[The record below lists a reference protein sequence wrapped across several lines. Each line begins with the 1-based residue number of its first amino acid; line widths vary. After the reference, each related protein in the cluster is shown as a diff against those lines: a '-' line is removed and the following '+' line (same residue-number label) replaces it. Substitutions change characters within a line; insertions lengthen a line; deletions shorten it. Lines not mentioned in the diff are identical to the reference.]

1 MLPVFYLEVYQVI
14 KITMTNSKVVKWL
27 KGEFDDYMYDGKFF
41 IVIRNGE
48 WIGFYNLEHVISIII
63 KEE

>member
-1 MLPVFYLEVYQVI
+1 MI

-41 IVIRNGE
+41 IVIRDSE
-48 WIGFYNLEHVISIII
+48 WIGFYNLEHVISIIV

>member
-1 MLPVFYLEVYQVI
+1 MI
-14 KITMTNSKVVKWL
+14 KITMTNSKVVTWH

-48 WIGFYNLEHVISIII
+48 WIGFYNLEHVISIIV
-63 KEE
+63 KED